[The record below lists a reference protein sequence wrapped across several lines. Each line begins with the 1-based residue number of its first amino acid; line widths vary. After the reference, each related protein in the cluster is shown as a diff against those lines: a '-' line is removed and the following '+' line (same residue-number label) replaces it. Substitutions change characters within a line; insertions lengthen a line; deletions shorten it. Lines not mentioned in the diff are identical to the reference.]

1 MPVGTGLFKVAGVL
15 PSVLHAHYNK
25 RGKAMYLKKVVNQ
38 SLVVFTLISPVT
50 SIAIAKTG
58 TVVTK
63 MPLDPAHGLLE
74 AKSQYR
80 IEYTAVDGV
89 RGKGE
94 RTDSAAVFIPFGP
107 EPEGGWPVIVWTHG
121 TVGINSDCA
130 PSLNTRTARDSQY
143 LNTWLSLG
151 YAVVAPD
158 YPGLGSDGMHH
169 YLNAQGEGWSVLDGI
184 RAALTEFPLKNE
196 LVLVG
201 QSQGAHAAFAAAGY
215 QPTYAPEL
223 NIIGTVLTGTPY
235 FSAESDVASLF
246 TKSDDKNQSSGDP
259 KIPYIFY
266 IWQSAADTNPTLKAE
281 NYFQNAALAQLD
293 EAKALCITP
302 LTQKVMHNRLNMN
315 NSLTPNIQSLLTNA
329 LPSLSYPTLKIT
341 HPVFIGIGGDDINV
355 PTAMQQQFA
364 KDVQAAGTHTNIHL
378 YPGLDHSGA
387 VNPSLRDSVP
397 FVLGLKDKP

>member
-1 MPVGTGLFKVAGVL
+1 
-15 PSVLHAHYNK
+15 
-25 RGKAMYLKKVVNQ
+25 MYLKKLVNQ

-223 NIIGTVLTGTPY
+223 NIIGTVLTGTP
-235 FSAESDVASLF
+235 
-246 TKSDDKNQSSGDP
+246 
-259 KIPYIFY
+259 IFLQRAMLPAY
-266 IWQSAADTNPTLKAE
+266 SP
-281 NYFQNAALAQLD
+281 
-293 EAKALCITP
+293 
-302 LTQKVMHNRLNMN
+302 KVMIKINHLAILKYRIFFIYGNRLRI
-315 NSLTPNIQSLLTNA
+315 LT
-329 LPSLSYPTLKIT
+329 
-341 HPVFIGIGGDDINV
+341 
-355 PTAMQQQFA
+355 
-364 KDVQAAGTHTNIHL
+364 
-378 YPGLDHSGA
+378 
-387 VNPSLRDSVP
+387 LR
-397 FVLGLKDKP
+397 

>member
-1 MPVGTGLFKVAGVL
+1 
-15 PSVLHAHYNK
+15 
-25 RGKAMYLKKVVNQ
+25 
-38 SLVVFTLISPVT
+38 
-50 SIAIAKTG
+50 
-58 TVVTK
+58 

-201 QSQGAHAAFAAAGY
+201 QSQGHTPPLLQQAISP
-215 QPTYAPEL
+215 PTH
-223 NIIGTVLTGTPY
+223 
-235 FSAESDVASLF
+235 
-246 TKSDDKNQSSGDP
+246 QS
-259 KIPYIFY
+259 
-266 IWQSAADTNPTLKAE
+266 
-281 NYFQNAALAQLD
+281 
-293 EAKALCITP
+293 
-302 LTQKVMHNRLNMN
+302 
-315 NSLTPNIQSLLTNA
+315 
-329 LPSLSYPTLKIT
+329 
-341 HPVFIGIGGDDINV
+341 
-355 PTAMQQQFA
+355 
-364 KDVQAAGTHTNIHL
+364 
-378 YPGLDHSGA
+378 
-387 VNPSLRDSVP
+387 
-397 FVLGLKDKP
+397 

>member
-1 MPVGTGLFKVAGVL
+1 
-15 PSVLHAHYNK
+15 
-25 RGKAMYLKKVVNQ
+25 
-38 SLVVFTLISPVT
+38 
-50 SIAIAKTG
+50 
-58 TVVTK
+58 
-63 MPLDPAHGLLE
+63 
-74 AKSQYR
+74 
-80 IEYTAVDGV
+80 
-89 RGKGE
+89 
-94 RTDSAAVFIPFGP
+94 
-107 EPEGGWPVIVWTHG
+107 
-121 TVGINSDCA
+121 
-130 PSLNTRTARDSQY
+130 
-143 LNTWLSLG
+143 
-151 YAVVAPD
+151 
-158 YPGLGSDGMHH
+158 
-169 YLNAQGEGWSVLDGI
+169 
-184 RAALTEFPLKNE
+184 
-196 LVLVG
+196 
-201 QSQGAHAAFAAAGY
+201 
-215 QPTYAPEL
+215 
-223 NIIGTVLTGTPY
+223 
-235 FSAESDVASLF
+235 
-246 TKSDDKNQSSGDP
+246 SDDKNQSSGDP

-378 YPGLDHSGA
+378 SPGLDHSGA